1 MAEILIMSSFSNT
14 LLPPTLRLGD
24 TADPIMTVPR
34 NTATVVTRA
43 ALVRPLIERSPKP
56 SGIVIELKR
65 PVVRR
70 PAKRTR

>member
-1 MAEILIMSSFSNT
+1 MAEIPSMSTFSNT
-14 LLPPTLRLGD
+14 LPPPTLRLGD

-43 ALVRPLIERSPKP
+43 ALVRPLIERTPKR
-56 SGIVIELKR
+56 SGVVIELKR

-70 PAKRTR
+70 RAKRRR